1 MPLSAEDDLRLN
13 VLLANE
19 LQAIRIDEGPM
30 VLHALSP
37 RGEARLKLSPNDRAD
52 RYLRQVRETIS
63 GHVLGSPGGYPVYI
77 TRWTRTGQINTR
89 LEDLLRLGE
98 PEAVVAVV
106 HADGLTDELAR
117 RAWWCLPTSENAR
130 KMLARACVAQ
140 GAMGPVLA
148 DFLVEFL
155 PFEEDP
161 AHAME
166 SVRLVLRF
174 PGLVDADTRDRLW
187 KAGQR
192 KNALR
197 VGFLAATPD
206 DLPETHPP
214 HPVLAEHADAL
225 ANQTAQGNPLAER
238 LAWALGGNGQAYIA
252 TARAI
257 LDKPSTQQVV
267 SGLLNVLSERFSIR
281 DPRER
286 LDLRSREIED
296 IHAEVEALMGD
307 DDAVVGP
314 ILASAPALR
323 EELAGLLTLARC
335 NEAVVTQVFAH
346 SDAVGSVM
354 RRQIKP
360 LTDHL
365 FRHFDRLQGR

>member
-19 LQAIRIDEGPM
+19 VQAIRIDEGPM
-30 VLHALSP
+30 ILHALSP
-37 RGEARLKLSPNDRAD
+37 RGEAKLKLNANERAD
-52 RYLRQVRETIS
+52 RYLRNVREALS
-63 GHVLGSPGGYPVYI
+63 GHILGSPGGYPVYI
-77 TRWTRTGQINTR
+77 KRWTRTGQINTR
-89 LEDLLRLGE
+89 LEDLLCLGE

-106 HADGLTDELAR
+106 HAESLTDELAR
-117 RAWWCLPTSENAR
+117 RAWWCQPTSDNAR
-130 KMLARACVAQ
+130 RMLARPCVAA
-140 GAMGPVLA
+140 GEMGPVLA
-148 DFLVEFL
+148 EFLVEFL

-166 SVRLVLRF
+166 SVRLVLQ
-174 PGLVDADTRDRLW
+174 PGLIDNATRERLW
-187 KAGQR
+187 QAGQR

-214 HPVLAEHADAL
+214 HPADAAHKDIL
-225 ANQTAQGNPLAER
+225 AALAAQGNPLAQR
-238 LAWALGGNGQAYIA
+238 LRDTVSASGQAFLAVAQSILEKPA
-252 TARAI
+252 TQ
-257 LDKPSTQQVV
+257 PVV
-267 SGLLNVLSERFSIR
+267 AGLLNVMSARFSIG
-281 DPRER
+281 DPHEH
-286 LDLRSREIED
+286 LELRSREIDE
-296 IHAEVEALMGD
+296 IHADVEARL
-307 DDAVVGP
+307 
-314 ILASAPALR
+314 SAPDGHIA
-323 EELAGLLTLARC
+323 EVLAKLPEMRNDIAAMLTLARC

-365 FRHFDRLQGR
+365 FHHLARLQGR

>member
-1 MPLSAEDDLRLN
+1 MPLSAEDDLRIN

-19 LQAIRIDEGPM
+19 VQAIRIDEGPM

-37 RGEARLKLSPNDRAD
+37 RGEARLKLNPNERAD
-52 RYLRQVRETIS
+52 RYLRNVREAIS
-63 GHVLGSPGGYPVYI
+63 GHILGSPGGYPIYI
-77 TRWTRTGQINTR
+77 KRWTRTGQINTR

-106 HADGLTDELAR
+106 HADSLTDELAR
-117 RAWWCLPTSENAR
+117 RAWWCLPTSDNAR
-130 KMLARACVAQ
+130 RMLARPCVAA
-140 GAMGPVLA
+140 GTMGPVLA
-148 DFLVEFL
+148 EFLVEFL

-166 SVRLVLRF
+166 SVRLVLQ
-174 PGLVDADTRDRLW
+174 PGLIDAATRERLW

-206 DLPETHPP
+206 DLPETRPAHPASSAYDARLSALSGDGNP
-214 HPVLAEHADAL
+214 IASRLQASFSAPGQAFLA
-225 ANQTAQGNPLAER
+225 TAQ
-238 LAWALGGNGQAYIA
+238 
-252 TARAI
+252 AI
-257 LDKPSTQQVV
+257 LDKPATQAVV
-267 SGLLNVLSERFSIR
+267 STLLNVMSDRFSIGAANEN
-281 DPRER
+281 RE
-286 LDLRSREIED
+286 LRSREIEEV
-296 IHAEVEALMGD
+296 HAEVDTLLTTPEGD
-307 DDAVVGP
+307 
-314 ILASAPALR
+314 LAEVLTEFPELR
-323 EELAGLLTLARC
+323 DEIAAILTLARC

-354 RRQIKP
+354 RRQIQP

-365 FRHFDRLQGR
+365 FRHLNRLQGR